1 MMQTTM
7 NQGGED
13 PLEEARAFV
22 AKWMTHFGTIQ
33 QVLEENAQL
42 KERVAALEAENAV
55 LTDTLEQWKSNDEWS
70 NRVTYDSVIDQI
82 ASLEDA
88 SKRDDARRM
97 FESLLKKSQVTQ
109 FRRDIKKRV
118 KELNEEGDAY
128 SDKQV
133 VRVLEASAGKGLI
146 IDAKWKWAGA
156 YWLLRWACNYPVEAK
171 DFCMK
176 IKSLDMDIA
185 ADYEC
190 SYESIRKICTLSFMD
205 YDPRRMDSVRVSK
218 NDQGMFSQCREIV
231 LKLVD
236 EFGKNDLSQE

>member
-118 KELNEEGDAY
+118 KELNEESMNYVEPG
-128 SDKQV
+128 V
-133 VRVLEASAGKGLI
+133 VPAILKSEEAEELMGYL
-146 IDAKWKWAGA
+146 
-156 YWLLRWACNYPVEAK
+156 VEAGILNDDWQPIRLSGPERALVAK
-171 DFCMK
+171 SVCDRLDIKEVWQVFGQLWNEK
-176 IKSLDMDIA
+176 PETLRSYLNKALEQKKSL
-185 ADYEC
+185 EFQ
-190 SYESIRKICTLSFMD
+190 ERL
-205 YDPRRMDSVRVSK
+205 K
-218 NDQGMFSQCREIV
+218 NILD
-231 LKLVD
+231 
-236 EFGKNDLSQE
+236 